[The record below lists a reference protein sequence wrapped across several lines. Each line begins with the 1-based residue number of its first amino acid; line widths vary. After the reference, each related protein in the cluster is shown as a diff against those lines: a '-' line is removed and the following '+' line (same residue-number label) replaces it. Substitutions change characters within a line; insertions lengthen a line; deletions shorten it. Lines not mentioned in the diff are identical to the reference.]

1 MGANVKKLH
10 NPPDDNDNSLLFQNT
25 NKKPMVMV
33 RVVKDHDLVI
43 EFSYVA
49 ERKKFLAKLENF
61 LQSHKKSL
69 ETVPCFRD
77 HMLMNAETKEKRK
90 LR

>member
-1 MGANVKKLH
+1 
-10 NPPDDNDNSLLFQNT
+10 
-25 NKKPMVMV
+25 
-33 RVVKDHDLVI
+33 
-43 EFSYVA
+43 
-49 ERKKFLAKLENF
+49 LAKLENF

>member
-1 MGANVKKLH
+1 MKKLF
-10 NPPDDNDNSLLFQNT
+10 SRQILTIITTKYSFQDT